1 MLASW
6 AARTGARSGRVS
18 MTSMGHDV
26 RSRPEILLITQVFP
40 PAIGG
45 SGALLENVYSR
56 IDGAPV
62 TVITDRDT
70 CKGDETERGPMR
82 IQREELDGRHWGVR
96 SGALRQHWQLAQ
108 RIKQLAPRGQA
119 VVHCGRAQP
128 EGVPAAIARIFGGS
142 KFLYWT
148 HGEEVTTA
156 RTSAEFAMVM
166 RFVHRR
172 ASAAIAN
179 SKNSARLLV
188 DAGVPESQIHVVYP
202 GVDTDRFHPD
212 VNARE
217 VRDQYA
223 PGGELLLVSVGRL
236 QQRKGHDTALAAL
249 REVRA
254 HIPDVRYVIVGDGD
268 QRARLEALTDDY
280 GLRDIVSFTGEV
292 PYDQLPKYFAAAD
305 IFLLPNRI
313 VGDHDL
319 EGFGL
324 VFLEAAATG
333 KPVIGGRNGGV
344 PEAVAEDVT
353 GLLLEGTNP
362 SELAAAILR
371 LGASP
376 ELRRQLG
383 DAGRKRVLAN
393 FTWNSAAAAV
403 LALHDDIAGVVV

>member
-1 MLASW
+1 
-6 AARTGARSGRVS
+6 

-26 RSRPEILLITQVFP
+26 RTRPEILLISQVFP

-62 TVITDRDT
+62 TVMTDRDT
-70 CKGDETERGPMR
+70 CKGDETSRGAMR
-82 IQREELDGRHWGVR
+82 IQREAMDGRHWGFR
-96 SGALRQHWQLAQ
+96 EPAALRQHWQLAR
-108 RIKQLAPRGQA
+108 RIKRLAPRGQA
-119 VVHCGRAQP
+119 IVHCGRAQP
-128 EGVPAAIARIFGGS
+128 EGVPAALARIFGGC

-188 DAGVPESQIHVVYP
+188 DAGVPESLIHVVYP
-202 GVDTDRFHPD
+202 GVDTDRFHPE
-212 VNARE
+212 VSARG
-217 VRDQYA
+217 VRDRYA

-236 QQRKGHDTALAAL
+236 QQRKGHDTALVAL

-254 HIPDVRYVIVGDGD
+254 RIPNVRYLIVGDGD

-280 GLRDIVSFTGEV
+280 GLRDIVTFTGEV
-292 PYDQLPKYFAAAD
+292 PYDELPQYFAGSD
-305 IFLLPNRI
+305 IFLMPNRI

-344 PEAVAEDVT
+344 PEAVAEDET
-353 GLLLEGTNP
+353 GLLVEGTDP
-362 SELAAAILR
+362 AELVAAIIR

-383 DAGRKRVLAN
+383 DAGRKRVLAQ

>member
-1 MLASW
+1 
-6 AARTGARSGRVS
+6 

-26 RSRPEILLITQVFP
+26 RTRPEILLITQVFP

-56 IDGAPV
+56 IDGASV

-96 SGALRQHWQLAQ
+96 SGAALRQHWQLAQ

-128 EGVPAAIARIFGGS
+128 EGVPAALARIFGGS

-156 RTSAEFAMVM
+156 RTSKEFAMVM

-172 ASAAIAN
+172 AAAAIAN

-202 GVDTDRFHPD
+202 GVDTERFHPGVD
-212 VNARE
+212 GRL

-249 REVRA
+249 REARVRMP
-254 HIPDVRYVIVGDGD
+254 HVRYLIVGDGD
-268 QRARLEALTDDY
+268 ERARLEAMTDDY
-280 GLRDIVSFTGEV
+280 GLRDIVSFAGEV
-292 PYDQLPKYFAAAD
+292 PYEHLPRYFAASD
-305 IFLLPNRI
+305 LFVLPNRI

-333 KPVIGGRNGGV
+333 KAVIGGRNGGV
-344 PEAVAEDVT
+344 PEAVAEDET
-353 GLLLEGTNP
+353 GLLVEGTDP
-362 SELAAAILR
+362 SELAAAIVR
-371 LGASP
+371 LGESP
-376 ELRRQLG
+376 ELRRRLG
-383 DAGRKRVLAN
+383 DAGRKRVLEH
-393 FTWNSAAAAV
+393 FTWNNAAAAV
-403 LALHDDIAGVVV
+403 LALHDDIAGVMA

>member
-1 MLASW
+1 
-6 AARTGARSGRVS
+6 

-26 RSRPEILLITQVFP
+26 RTRPEILLITQVFP

-56 IDGAPV
+56 IDGASV
-62 TVITDRDT
+62 TVLTDRDT

-82 IQREELDGRHWGVR
+82 IQREEMDGRHWGLR
-96 SGALRQHWQLAQ
+96 AGALRQHFQLAL

-128 EGVPAAIARIFGGS
+128 EGVPAALAQIFGGC

-156 RTSAEFAMVM
+156 RTSKEFAMVM

-172 ASAAIAN
+172 AEAAIAN
-179 SKNSARLLV
+179 SKNSASLLI
-188 DAGVPESQIHVVYP
+188 DAGVPESKIHVVYP
-202 GVDTDRFHPD
+202 GVDTERFHPGVD
-212 VNARE
+212 GRS
-217 VRDQYA
+217 VRQQYA
-223 PGGELLLVSVGRL
+223 PSGELLLVSVGRL

-254 HIPDVRYVIVGDGD
+254 RVPHVRYLIVGDGD
-268 QRARLEALTDDY
+268 QRPRLEALTDDY
-280 GLRDIVSFTGEV
+280 GVRDIVTFVGEV
-292 PYDQLPKYFAAAD
+292 PYEQLPRYFAASD

-313 VGDHDL
+313 VDDHDL

-333 KPVIGGRNGGV
+333 KAVIGGRNGGV
-344 PEAVAEDVT
+344 PEAVAEDET
-353 GLLLEGTNP
+353 GLLVEGTDA
-362 SELAAAILR
+362 SELAAAIAR
-371 LGASP
+371 LGESP
-376 ELRRQLG
+376 ELRQRLG
-383 DAGRKRVLAN
+383 QTGRKRVLEH
-393 FTWNSAAAAV
+393 FTWNNAAAAV
-403 LALHDDIAGVVV
+403 LALHYQIAGVSV